1 MDIFNQFGEI
11 EIIRILSEVG
21 GSLISIKSQQRV
33 LNSDKSALDD
43 IFIYGKKLYAYLR
56 IEYEVLNMIK
66 VLANSSFLMA
76 IIV

>member
-1 MDIFNQFGEI
+1 MNKAAF
-11 EIIRILSEVG
+11 
-21 GSLISIKSQQRV
+21 
-33 LNSDKSALDD
+33 DD

-76 IIV
+76 IIVESEKQASSGNESVRISPRIIDNTRCVQEKLI